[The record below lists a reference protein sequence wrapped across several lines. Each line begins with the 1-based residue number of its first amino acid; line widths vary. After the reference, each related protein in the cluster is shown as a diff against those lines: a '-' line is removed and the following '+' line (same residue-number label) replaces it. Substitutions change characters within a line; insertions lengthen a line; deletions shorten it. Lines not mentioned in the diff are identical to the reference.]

1 MKIEFD
7 GTNYQTESNPQTQD
21 SKLNF
26 GFVYP
31 VTRGLMLKLSS
42 TRGNTI
48 NFGFSYS
55 LMLGQKIH
63 VKFQ

>member
-21 SKLNF
+21 SKFDF

-31 VTRGLMLKLSS
+31 VTSLMLAISIKE
-42 TRGNTI
+42 I
-48 NFGFSYS
+48 NKFWNIFW
-55 LMLGQKIH
+55 MLGQKIT
-63 VKFQ
+63 